1 MECPSKIIS
10 IHCVIAATPYLNTG
24 DKEQSLADSLKKSW
38 TIVSLSTLDVRA
50 NYFGE
55 ILVVSAS

>member
-55 ILVVSAS
+55 ILVVSAF

>member
-1 MECPSKIIS
+1 MECPSEIIS

-38 TIVSLSTLDVRA
+38 TIVSLSTVD
-50 NYFGE
+50 FGCKGQ
-55 ILVVSAS
+55 LFW

>member
-1 MECPSKIIS
+1 MFTNKNMECPSKIIS

-38 TIVSLSTLDVRA
+38 TIVSLSTVD
-50 NYFGE
+50 FGCKGQ
-55 ILVVSAS
+55 LFW